1 MQAEQKRETV
11 WNRWNDKVDKTN
23 IYWLGLQL
31 YNGFGL
37 KSNDYHAVHVLPGK
51 VLNFTALNGIII
63 KYT

>member
-31 YNGFGL
+31 YTGFGL
-37 KSNDYHAVHVLPGK
+37 KSNDYHAVHVLSGK
-51 VLNFTALNGIII
+51 VLNSTALMVL
-63 KYT
+63 